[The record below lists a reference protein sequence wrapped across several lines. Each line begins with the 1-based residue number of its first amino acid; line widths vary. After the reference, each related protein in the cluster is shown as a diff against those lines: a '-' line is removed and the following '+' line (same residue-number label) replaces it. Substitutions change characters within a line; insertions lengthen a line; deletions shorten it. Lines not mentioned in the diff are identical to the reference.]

1 MVECHFSSVE
11 SEYIH
16 TSACVSFYS
25 WRIAYK
31 ILYLSQPYIWSGLK
45 FAILLLRVH
54 KNISVPSFF
63 ENMIS
68 FISFP
73 VSGGGRV
80 IMAPPCHICR
90 MMKMIHINVRLIDA
104 SACVFPK
111 YSCRLSAAHAQW
123 HNVLGMWK
131 KIYVWRCVI
140 KLVINK
146 GERYSIWWNSLKVQQ
161 WRK

>member
-1 MVECHFSSVE
+1 MKKKNHKISWCCFLPFLISTDFFFYKTQFGADNWTVVKCHFSSVE

-63 ENMIS
+63 ENMIVLS
-68 FISFP
+68 
-73 VSGGGRV
+73 VSPWVAGEG
-80 IMAPPCHICR
+80 
-90 MMKMIHINVRLIDA
+90 
-104 SACVFPK
+104 
-111 YSCRLSAAHAQW
+111 LSWRRHATSVGW
-123 HNVLGMWK
+123 
-131 KIYVWRCVI
+131 WRWYI
-140 KLVINK
+140 
-146 GERYSIWWNSLKVQQ
+146 
-161 WRK
+161 